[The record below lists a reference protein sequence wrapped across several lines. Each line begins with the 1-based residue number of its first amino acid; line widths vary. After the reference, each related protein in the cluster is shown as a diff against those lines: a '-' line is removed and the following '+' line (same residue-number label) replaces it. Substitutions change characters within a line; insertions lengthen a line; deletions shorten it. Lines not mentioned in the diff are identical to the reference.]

1 MATLT
6 ITDLAAEW
14 RLIKLLDSA
23 LPLIPNRLTRGWVNS
38 NFEGR
43 ESKKGRFGMRH
54 FHIKPRDE
62 KFHKF
67 VIQNKPFKIIKIVE
81 L

>member
-14 RLIKLLDSA
+14 QLIKLLDSA

-38 NFEGR
+38 KFEGR
-43 ESKKGRFGMRH
+43 ES
-54 FHIKPRDE
+54 E
-62 KFHKF
+62 KCLLECDTFTLSHAMTNF
-67 VIQNKPFKIIKIVE
+67 TN